1 MNSTSYGKLIVETYK
16 GDRTLR
22 TEVKNGFATI
32 SQKIKVVG
40 LKTLANANYAVGNC
54 YVTVNKGATVYVR
67 EELLHTQAWAKQQLE
82 SDAIEGQFMVI
93 DPMYVEF
100 INQ

>member
-1 MNSTSYGKLIVETYK
+1 MISYGKLIVETYK
-16 GDRTLR
+16 SERALR

-40 LKTLANANYAVGNC
+40 LKLLADSQYSIGNC
-54 YVTVNKGATVYVR
+54 FVSLTKGATVYVR
-67 EELLHTQAWAKQQLE
+67 EELLYTQPWAKQQLE
-82 SDAIEGQFMVI
+82 SDKVEGQFMVL

-100 INQ
+100 VD